1 MVRGMIIAVRSV
13 ISALFLLMILVY
25 VFGIVFNRLL
35 GNKLYGADEHQGV
48 NYSTLSES
56 MWSLAF
62 SATLLDN
69 ITVEADE
76 IQKANPLMFLLY
88 IFFFIITHLTS
99 RKSASEHGLRVMS
112 CRVVILTTGRLSA
125 DVCVC
130 SCSLLQRFHRQ
141 Y

>member
-1 MVRGMIIAVRSV
+1 MVRGMVIAVRSV

-25 VFGIVFNRLL
+25 VFGIVFNRIL
-35 GNKLYGADEHQGV
+35 GSELVGADEHRYV

-76 IQKANPLMFLLY
+76 IQKKNPLMFLLY
-88 IFFFIITHLTS
+88 VFFFIITHLTS
-99 RKSASEHGLRVMS
+99 PESASEPGLKAWPFIAFASSAGRS
-112 CRVVILTTGRLSA
+112 FADFCTGS
-125 DVCVC
+125 
-130 SCSLLQRFHRQ
+130 
-141 Y
+141 